1 MYMSRAKLLPEAMSS
16 KVIRGN
22 MGNEHNIHRLVWS
35 LFSDGTDAKRNFI
48 YRQESSGSLP
58 SFYLVSENEPIDE
71 LDVWDLDVKHY
82 DPMLKSGQ
90 KLAFSLRANP
100 IVSKRDENDKQHRHD
115 VVMDEKF
122 RLKMENG
129 GNVKLNMPDIV
140 QRKGSEWLLR
150 KGDMNGFSIDGEQV
164 RVDAY
169 QNHKLFKPKGKHH
182 VSFNTVD
189 IMGTLTVT
197 DPDMFRDAL
206 FEGIGPSKGFGC
218 GLLLVRPLR

>member
-1 MYMSRAKLLPEAMSS
+1 MSRAKLLPEAMSS
-16 KVIRGN
+16 KAIRGN
-22 MGNEHNIHRLVWS
+22 MGNEHNVHRLVWS
-35 LFSDGTDAKRNFI
+35 LFPVNEDDKRKFI
-48 YRQESSGSLP
+48 YRQDSMGSLP

-71 LDVWDLDVKHY
+71 LNVWDIDVKQY
-82 DPMLKSGQ
+82 DPILKSGQ

-129 GNVKLNMPDIV
+129 GDIEPNMPDIV

-150 KGDMNGFSIDGEQV
+150 KGDMNGFSINAEQI

-182 VSFNTVD
+182 VSFSTVD
-189 IMGTLTVT
+189 IVGTLTVT
-197 DPDMFRDAL
+197 DPDIFRDAL
-206 FEGIGPSKGFGC
+206 FKGIGPAKGFGC
-218 GLLLVRPLR
+218 GMLLVRPLR